1 MNKAILL
8 LSWIMTCTCLLR
20 AQVPSY
26 QCSLTNDSLLTATVY
41 EFDICLKNTSA
52 TTFELGNF
60 QAGIVLNSLILNGG
74 SLNAEILP
82 GSSELNSNQQPA
94 AVVFSASDNCLKIA
108 PKSPP
113 SFNGGTLI
121 RSAGAGSRICRMRL
135 TNTMPFGPAKP
146 NLAFNFSVF
155 PYNTVVSA
163 FDRTTQ
169 INVNIT
175 LAASHLVA
183 GLNNPMMNVP
193 VAAYAVSGSG
203 AYCQGSTGIPV
214 ILANSESEIRYQ
226 LKKNGTHDGG
236 EVTGSGNPLTWP
248 DRTAGFY
255 IVTARRAG
263 TYLTNI
269 MSGDATITA
278 DDPTLGG
285 SITGGTTIFLGSL
298 TDTLRLENQLGTIIS
313 WQKQV
318 DGYGFSDIPAT
329 SGLTSYQDIPALP
342 GTWEYRATVK
352 NGSCQ
357 QEYAVPAIVVVS
369 AVPLTR
375 SWTGTIDEKWNKA
388 GNWSPTGVPGMSD
401 DVIIPASAPYM
412 PVVKV
417 PGLGCNNLTVQAG
430 SSIIVN
436 PGVILT
442 VNGNAILED

>member
-8 LSWIMTCTCLLR
+8 LSWIMTCTCALR

-26 QCSLTNDSLLTATVY
+26 QCSLTNDSLLNATVY

-60 QAGIVLNSLILNGG
+60 QAGIVLNSLIINGG
-74 SLNAEILP
+74 TLNVEIVP

-121 RSAGAGSRICRMRL
+121 PSGGAGSRICRLRL
-135 TNTMPFGPAKP
+135 TNTLPFGPAKP

-169 INVNIT
+169 LNVNIT

-183 GLNNPMMNVP
+183 GLNNPLMNVP

-203 AYCQGSTGIPV
+203 AYCQGSPGIAV
-214 ILANSESEIRYQ
+214 SLSNSESEIRYQ
-226 LKKNGTHDGG
+226 LKKNGSGDGG
-236 EVTGSGNPLTWP
+236 EVTGTGNPLTWP

-285 SITGGTTIFLGSL
+285 SITGGTTIFLGSS
-298 TDTLRLENQLGTIIS
+298 TDTLRIEDQFGTILS

-318 DGYGFSDIPAT
+318 DGSGFTDIPAT
-329 SGLTSYQDIPALP
+329 IGLTSYQEMPASP
-342 GTWEYRATVK
+342 GVWEYRATVK

-401 DVIIPASAPYM
+401 DVIIPATAANM
-412 PVVKV
+412 PVVRVQGLYCNEVLVKSGASLTII
-417 PGLGCNNLTVQAG
+417 PG
-430 SSIIVN
+430 IV
-436 PGVILT
+436 LT
-442 VNGNAILED
+442 VNGSIILE

>member
-8 LSWIMTCTCLLR
+8 LSWIMTWTCLLR

-41 EFDICLKNTSA
+41 EFDIYLKNTSA

-60 QAGIVLNSLILNGG
+60 QAGIGLNSLILNGG
-74 SLNAEILP
+74 TLNAEILP

-94 AVVFSASDNCLKIA
+94 AVIFSASDNCLKIA

-121 RSAGAGSRICRMRL
+121 PSAGAGSRICRLRL
-135 TNTMPFGPAKP
+135 TNTLPFGPAKP

-169 INVNIT
+169 LNVNIT
-175 LAASHLVA
+175 LAASHLVT
-183 GLNNPMMNVP
+183 GLNNPLMNVP
-193 VAAYAVSGSG
+193 VAAYVVSGSG
-203 AYCQGSTGIPV
+203 AYCQGSTGIAV
-214 ILANSESEIRYQ
+214 SLSNSESEIRYQ
-226 LKKNGTHDGG
+226 LKKNGSGDGG
-236 EVTGSGNPLTWP
+236 EVTGTGNPLTWP

-285 SITGGTTIFLGSL
+285 SITGGTTIFLGSS
-298 TDTLRLENQLGTIIS
+298 TDTLRIENHLGTIFS

-318 DGYGFSDIPAT
+318 DGSGFTDIPAT
-329 SGLTSYQDIPALP
+329 SLLTTYQEIPASP
-342 GTWEYRATVK
+342 GVWEYRATVK

-401 DVIIPASAPYM
+401 DVIIPATAANM
-412 PVVKV
+412 PVVRVQGLNCNEVLVKSGASLTII
-417 PGLGCNNLTVQAG
+417 PG
-430 SSIIVN
+430 IV
-436 PGVILT
+436 LT
-442 VNGNAILED
+442 VNGSIILE